1 MPLCKTE
8 KGLLADPFSV
18 LQSDRAKPASEKPQV
33 LSDALRGKQGDAL
46 RGKQGDALRGKQG
59 DALRG
64 KQGDA
69 LRSKQSDTL
78 RSKQGDALQSKQSDA
93 PGDQMHG
100 ARRQNPY
107 LKIP

>member
-46 RGKQGDALRGKQG
+46 R
-59 DALRG
+59 
-64 KQGDA
+64 
-69 LRSKQSDTL
+69 SKQSDTL
-78 RSKQGDALQSKQSDA
+78 RSKQGAALRSKA
-93 PGDQMHG
+93 E
-100 ARRQNPY
+100 RRTRRPNAWRKTAKS
-107 LKIP
+107 LS

>member
-33 LSDALRGKQGDAL
+33 LS
-46 RGKQGDALRGKQG
+46 DALRGKQG

>member
-46 RGKQGDALRGKQG
+46 RGKQGDALRSKQG
-59 DALRG
+59 DA
-64 KQGDA
+64 
-69 LRSKQSDTL
+69 L

>member
-46 RGKQGDALRGKQG
+46 RGKQGDALR
-59 DALRG
+59 
-64 KQGDA
+64 
-69 LRSKQSDTL
+69 SKQSDTL
-78 RSKQGDALQSKQSDA
+78 RSKQGDALRSKQSDA